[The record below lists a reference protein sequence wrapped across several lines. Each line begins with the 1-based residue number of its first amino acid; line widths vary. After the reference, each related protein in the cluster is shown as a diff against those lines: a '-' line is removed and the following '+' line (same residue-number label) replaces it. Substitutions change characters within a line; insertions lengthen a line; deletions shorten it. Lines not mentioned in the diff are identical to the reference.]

1 MNSYVIDASVAV
13 KWFIPD
19 ATIETDVDRAL
30 QLLARAQRDEARF
43 LQPPHWV
50 SEVAAVLVRL
60 APRTVGSSVEALMA
74 LAFVKTANDVGHYQ
88 RAISLALKLDH
99 HLFDT
104 LYHAVALK
112 EKATLITA
120 DKKYYDK
127 AKRMG
132 SILML
137 EEFEG

>member
-1 MNSYVIDASVAV
+1 MKSYVIDASVAV

-30 QLLARAQRDEARF
+30 QLLDSAQRDEARF

-60 APRTVGSSVEALMA
+60 APKTVGSSVEALMA

-104 LYHAVALK
+104 LYHAVALE

-120 DKKYYDK
+120 DMKYYDK
-127 AKRMG
+127 AKRLG

-137 EEFEG
+137 EEFDG